1 MNVVSTRGTE
11 PVALSTAIAK
21 GQAPDGGLYMP
32 QTITKQGRPIGT
44 LLTERTTHAL
54 QPFFAGD
61 TMAPHLD
68 DIVQESLSFDAPTKW
83 INQDTALLELFRGPT
98 AAFKDFGARFL
109 ASCLSRLFP
118 TDQHHTVLV
127 ATSGD
132 TGAAVAAAFHRLPN
146 FRVIVLYPD
155 NLVSPRQAHQLGAF
169 GDNVATYRVAGNF
182 DDCQRL
188 VKAAFAD
195 PRLTERHGLVSA
207 NSISLGRLL
216 PQMSYYVHASLT
228 AQEQGRAAANFV
240 IPTGN
245 LGNGVACL
253 LARECG
259 FPIGKVMLASNQN
272 QAVPDFLSTG
282 EYTPRPSVATIA
294 NAMDVGAP
302 SNLERLQDLFANPA
316 SKVRADWVDDSTIRQ
331 TIRSIFDHYGE
342 IVCPHTACGL
352 AVRER
357 LREVD
362 RDDDWIVA
370 ATAHAAKFAEVVE
383 PLIGQTI
390 AIPAA
395 LQELLD
401 RPAHAS
407 PLTPTLDALT
417 KALG

>member
-11 PVALSTAIAK
+11 PIALSAAIAK

-32 QTITKQGRPIGT
+32 QTIVKQCRPLGKS
-44 LLTERTTHAL
+44 LTERTTHAL

-61 TMAPHLD
+61 TMAPDLAK
-68 DIVQESLSFDAPTKW
+68 IVQESLNFDAPTKW
-83 INQDTALLELFRGPT
+83 INRDTALLELFRGPT

-109 ASCLSRLFP
+109 ASCLSRLF
-118 TDQHHTVLV
+118 TNDQHHTVLV

-132 TGAAVAAAFHRLPN
+132 TGAAVAAAFHRLPK
-146 FRVIVLYPD
+146 FRVVVLYPD

-169 GDNVATYRVAGNF
+169 GDNVTTYRVAGNF

-188 VKAAFAD
+188 AKAAFAD
-195 PRLTERHGLVSA
+195 PKLTEQHGLVSA

-216 PQMSYYVHASLT
+216 PQMSYYVHSSLM
-228 AQEQGRAAANFV
+228 AQEQGRAAPNFV

-245 LGNGVACL
+245 LGNAFACL

-259 FPIGKVMLASNQN
+259 LPIGKIMLASNQN
-272 QAVPDFLSTG
+272 RVVPDFLATG

-302 SNLERLQDLFANPA
+302 SNLERLRHLFANPA
-316 SKVRADWVDDSTIRQ
+316 SKVRADWVDNDTIRA
-331 TIRSIFDHYGE
+331 TIRSAFDRNGD
-342 IVCPHTACGL
+342 IICPHTACGL

-357 LREVD
+357 LRK
-362 RDDDWIVA
+362 RDNGDEWIVT

-383 PLIGQTI
+383 PLIGQKI
-390 AIPAA
+390 AIPEA

-401 RPAHAS
+401 RPAQAS

-417 KALG
+417 AALD